1 MVKKSDWDDESTS
14 EIRVSLLPVSMEAKP
29 FVLQMVQGPGAPKD
43 FDLFADELVLGRA
56 SDADIPINSTDLS
69 RRHVRFKKSGGQ
81 FTVEDLGSCNGVYLN
96 GLKVHAAVLH
106 EGDNVQLGT
115 VVFIY
120 REGRE

>member
-1 MVKKSDWDDESTS
+1 MSKKNDWDDESTS
-14 EIRVSLLPVSMEAKP
+14 EIRVSLMPVSMEAKP
-29 FVLQMVQGPGAPKD
+29 YVLQMVQGPGAPKD
-43 FDLFADELVLGRA
+43 YELFTEEMVLGRA

-69 RRHVRFKKSGGQ
+69 RRHVKLKKAMGQ
-81 FTVEDLGSCNGVYLN
+81 FSIEDLGSRNGVYLN
-96 GLKVHAAVLH
+96 GLRVHSAVLH